1 MILRPT
7 GTCDSSSLR
16 PRLPSPAAPSA
27 VFPRYVLWDSGQP
40 LWALPFLW
48 LGDGAESS
56 PDLAPLASLGAV
68 SPLGTDSC
76 LWPRTAGGTWHFGCL
91 SCLKNLCGQLQIYL
105 ILGPRRVPYILPL
118 F

>member
-56 PDLAPLASLGAV
+56 PDLAPRPRWGLSLLLGPTPVCGRERLGA
-68 SPLGTDSC
+68 PG
-76 LWPRTAGGTWHFGCL
+76 
-91 SCLKNLCGQLQIYL
+91 
-105 ILGPRRVPYILPL
+105 ILGASHALKTSVDSYR
-118 F
+118 FT